1 MAANTVA
8 FFNVREL
15 RQDCFPT
22 PFLHMNLHY
31 ILGGTASPPYIR
43 LTSKIRQEECQ
54 EASKLLPMATSNL
67 VKSLM
72 PCSYPG
78 HGGFLCAGVMG
89 QNPNTFRAR

>member
-1 MAANTVA
+1 MAANTVLPSMPGNSA
-8 FFNVREL
+8 RIVSYTIPAYEPALYPRRNSE
-15 RQDCFPT
+15 PT
-22 PFLHMNLHY
+22 IYP
-31 ILGGTASPPYIR
+31 

-78 HGGFLCAGVMG
+78 HGGFLCAGVMR
-89 QNPNTFRAR
+89 QNSNSFRAR